1 MIRIDIFQ
9 SVILPVYNAEKWLD
23 ETLHSVLQQSF
34 EGQFELSI
42 YNDASTVSIQTNSQR
57 WA

>member
-1 MIRIDIFQ
+1 MIRVNIFQ

-23 ETLHSVLQQSF
+23 ETLHSVLQQNF

-42 YNDASTVSIQTNSQR
+42 YNDASTVSIQTHSQR